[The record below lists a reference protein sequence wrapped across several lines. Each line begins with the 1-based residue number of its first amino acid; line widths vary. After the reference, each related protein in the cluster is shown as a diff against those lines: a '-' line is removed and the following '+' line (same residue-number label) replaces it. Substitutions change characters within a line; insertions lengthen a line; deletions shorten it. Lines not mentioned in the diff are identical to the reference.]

1 MTKQDM
7 TKIFAIL
14 ATTYPQFEKLFTD
27 KEKLKLSV
35 EVWHKSFS
43 DIDFN
48 IAEIAVQKMILESSY
63 PPTIADL
70 RKQISD
76 ITTPKNQALDP
87 ADGWGEVTAAIR
99 NFGYY
104 REEEAIQSLSP
115 LTAKVVR
122 YLNWREI
129 CTCDEPG
136 VIRGQFLKMFEQ
148 IVKRDKQE
156 RLLPNDLKELI
167 QGLTGKLS
175 LQEGVAQLE
184 TGEGA

>member
-14 ATTYPQFEKLFTD
+14 ATTYPQFEKLFENKD
-27 KEKLKLSV
+27 KLRFTV
-35 EVWHKSFS
+35 EIWHKSFN

-48 IAEIAVQKMILESSY
+48 IAEIAVQKLILESPY

-104 REEEAIQSLSP
+104 REEEAIKSLSP

-129 CTCDEPG
+129 CLCEEPG
-136 VIRGQFLKMFEQ
+136 IIRGQFMKMFEQ
-148 IVKRDKQE
+148 IAKRDKQE
-156 RLLPNDLKELI
+156 RLLPNDLKGLI
-167 QGLTGKLS
+167 QGLSGKLN
-175 LQEGVAQLE
+175 LPEGVAQLE
-184 TGEGA
+184 AGEQ